1 MSASQV
7 SPARAVFAGAL
18 LENKA
23 RSALA
28 VLAIALGVA
37 LGYAVQLI
45 TESAVN
51 EQALGAQLLSGNADL
66 QIRGPRRGF
75 DEAIYA
81 QLARLPEVAVAS
93 PVIEIDARLAD
104 RDDALQIIGQDVFRA
119 AAVTP
124 ATGVV
129 SGDRL
134 DLLRPDVLFLSP
146 AAAAWLGVGAGDR
159 LRFQVAL
166 GVISLRVEGVG
177 GVAGAGARQ
186 RFARMDI
193 AGAQTAFDRLGL
205 LTRVDLR
212 LKPGVDV
219 GAFRERLQAQLPA
232 GLAVDRAQ
240 DTLAIA
246 AGVSRAYRINMD
258 ILALVALFTGGLL
271 VFSTQVLSVVRRR
284 PYFALLRVLG
294 MTRSRLVALLV
305 AEAALLGAIGSSLGI
320 PAGWLLAYMAERL
333 TGPDLGSGYFAGV
346 APTLTLLPAALA
358 LCFALGVAAALLGGL
373 LPALEAARAAPALA
387 LRAGDEARAFAR
399 LRPIG
404 PGLTLLALATLCVF
418 APPVAGLPLFGYAAI
433 ALLLLGT
440 LLLLPRFVGIALALM
455 PIPRRAAPQLALAQ
469 LRGAPGPA
477 AVTLAAIV
485 ASLSLMV
492 AMAIM
497 VASFRQALDAWLIDI
512 LPAELYVRANAG
524 GDSGYMDAADQA
536 RIASLPGVLRV
547 EFLREQQLVLDPAR
561 PRVVLLARMIDAA
574 EPGRRL
580 PLVRPAL
587 MPVADSAPPMW
598 VNETM
603 VDVYGFTPGKV
614 VDIPL
619 AGKSARFIV
628 AGVWRDYARPQG
640 AMVIERARYVALTG
654 DEDAT
659 AAALWLEPGTTA
671 EKFSAA
677 LRADVPGG
685 ARLDIASPGEIR
697 EVSLHIFDRTFA
709 VTYAL
714 ELAAVAI
721 GLCGLSSS
729 FGALVL
735 SRRREFGVLRHL
747 GMTRCQIGTMLATE
761 GLLLSGIG
769 LIAGLCLGTVI
780 SLILIQVVNRQ
791 SFHWGMAMSIPW
803 SALAAA
809 ALLVLVL
816 STLTALVTGRRAL
829 GGDLVQ
835 AVKDDW

>member
-1 MSASQV
+1 M
-7 SPARAVFAGAL
+7 
-18 LENKA
+18 
-23 RSALA
+23 
-28 VLAIALGVA
+28 
-37 LGYAVQLI
+37 
-45 TESAVN
+45 
-51 EQALGAQLLSGNADL
+51 
-66 QIRGPRRGF
+66 
-75 DEAIYA
+75 
-81 QLARLPEVAVAS
+81 
-93 PVIEIDARLAD
+93 
-104 RDDALQIIGQDVFRA
+104 
-119 AAVTP
+119 
-124 ATGVV
+124 
-129 SGDRL
+129 
-134 DLLRPDVLFLSP
+134 
-146 AAAAWLGVGAGDR
+146 
-159 LRFQVAL
+159 
-166 GVISLRVEGVG
+166 
-177 GVAGAGARQ
+177 
-186 RFARMDI
+186 
-193 AGAQTAFDRLGL
+193 
-205 LTRVDLR
+205 
-212 LKPGVDV
+212 
-219 GAFRERLQAQLPA
+219 
-232 GLAVDRAQ
+232 
-240 DTLAIA
+240 
-246 AGVSRAYRINMD
+246 
-258 ILALVALFTGGLL
+258 
-271 VFSTQVLSVVRRR
+271 
-284 PYFALLRVLG
+284 
-294 MTRSRLVALLV
+294 
-305 AEAALLGAIGSSLGI
+305 
-320 PAGWLLAYMAERL
+320 
-333 TGPDLGSGYFAGV
+333 
-346 APTLTLLPAALA
+346 
-358 LCFALGVAAALLGGL
+358 
-373 LPALEAARAAPALA
+373 
-387 LRAGDEARAFAR
+387 
-399 LRPIG
+399 
-404 PGLTLLALATLCVF
+404 
-418 APPVAGLPLFGYAAI
+418 
-433 ALLLLGT
+433 
-440 LLLLPRFVGIALALM
+440 GIALALM
-455 PIPRRAAPQLALAQ
+455 PIPRRAAPHLALAQ